1 MTTGSTAGDLAVD
14 EKKAICPNMSPS
26 TSPTRLVDRTLAP
39 RFALLCLGIWLNAAD
54 TLVTATIMPSVAREI
69 GGYQYFGWSV
79 AAYLT
84 GSIVAGA
91 CSGKLSTMLGLRTAT
106 ALTGLV
112 YAIGCAMS
120 AAAPE
125 FVIFILGRLIQGLG
139 AGAVVALC
147 YVAITALFPESL
159 WPRVYG
165 AIAGVWGAATLLGPM
180 LGGLFAAAGFWRGAF
195 WLFVVQAVIF
205 VGAVL
210 VMLPADHSDRGRGRI
225 PTLQLVLLVIGVS
238 LIGAAGIVG
247 SPQLAIALAVGG
259 VLGMAAMLAA
269 NTRTHDRLL
278 PKSAADLRTATGLG
292 LLTIFACEAAVI
304 GFTVYGPAFIQAR
317 HHASPLMAGYVTG
330 AIAAGWTLCALLVGH
345 VPAEKDGRFVR
356 LGAGVILLGALA
368 SAWAVAHGNMIETAV
383 AFLVMGSG
391 FGLAHAFIARR
402 AIAGAPSEEQAMAS
416 GAVPTAQLIGGAAG
430 SAGAGAMANVLG
442 FSHGI
447 DPALAQSHGL
457 LLFAAF
463 APLALVGFVAAWKL
477 GRA

>member
-1 MTTGSTAGDLAVD
+1 M
-14 EKKAICPNMSPS
+14 CPDMNTPAPS
-26 TSPTRLVDRTLAP
+26 GRLVDRTLAP

-54 TLVTATIMPSVAREI
+54 TLVTATIMPSVANEI

-91 CSGKLSTMLGLRTAT
+91 CSGKLSMALGLRTAT

-120 AAAPE
+120 ALAPE
-125 FVIFILGRLIQGLG
+125 FVTFILGRLIQGLG

-165 AIAGVWGAATLLGPM
+165 AVAGVWGAATLLGPL

-195 WLFVVQAVIF
+195 WLFVVQAIIF
-205 VGAVL
+205 VGAVM
-210 VMLPADHSDRGRGRI
+210 VMLPAEKNDKGQGRI
-225 PTLQLVLLVIGVS
+225 PALQLTLLVIGVS

-247 SPQLAIALAVGG
+247 SPTWAIALAIGG
-259 VLGMAAMLAA
+259 VIGMVAMLAA

-278 PKSAADLRTATGLG
+278 PRTAADLTTATGLG

-304 GFTVYGPAFIQAR
+304 GFTVYGPAFIQAL
-317 HHASPLMAGYVTG
+317 HHASPLTAGYVTG
-330 AIAAGWTLCALLVGH
+330 AIAAGWTLCAMLVGH
-345 VPAEKDGRFVR
+345 TPADKDGRLVR
-356 LGAGVILLGALA
+356 LGAGVILLGAAL
-368 SAWAVAHGNMIETAV
+368 SAWAVPHGNLIEIAL
-383 AFLVMGSG
+383 AFGVLGSG
-391 FGLAHAFIARR
+391 FGLCHAFIARR
-402 AIAGAPSEEQAMAS
+402 AIAAVPAEEQAMAS

-447 DPALAQSHGL
+447 DLALAPTNGL
-457 LLFAAF
+457 ILFGAF
-463 APLALVGFVAAWKL
+463 LPLAVVGFVAAWRL

>member
-1 MTTGSTAGDLAVD
+1 MTSTEV
-14 EKKAICPNMSPS
+14 
-26 TSPTRLVDRTLAP
+26 PTRLFDKTVAP

-69 GGYQYFGWSV
+69 GGYEYFGWSV

-91 CSGKLSTMLGLRTAT
+91 CSGKLSIALGLRTAT
-106 ALTGLV
+106 ALTGLI

-165 AIAGVWGAATLLGPM
+165 AVAGVWGGATLLGPL

-225 PTLQLVLLVIGVS
+225 PTLQLILLVIGVS

-247 SPQLAIALAVGG
+247 SAQLAGGLAIGGIVGM
-259 VLGMAAMLAA
+259 VAMLAA
-269 NTRTHDRLL
+269 NARTNDRLL
-278 PKSAADLRTATGLG
+278 PRSVADLRTATGLG
-292 LLTIFACEAAVI
+292 LLHIFACEAAII
-304 GFTVYGPAFIQAR
+304 GFTVYGAAFIQAR
-317 HHASPLMAGYVTG
+317 HGASPLTAGYVTG
-330 AIAAGWTLCALLVGH
+330 AIAAGWTLAAL
-345 VPAEKDGRFVR
+345 PAGNAPAHKDGLMIRA
-356 LGAGVILLGALA
+356 GATVIVLGALV
-368 SAWAVAHGNMIETAV
+368 SAWAVSRGTLIETAT
-383 AFLVMGSG
+383 AFLVLGCG
-391 FGLAHAFIARR
+391 FGLAHAFVARR
-402 AIAGAPSEEQAMAS
+402 AIAGAPADEQGMAS
-416 GAVPTAQLIGGAAG
+416 SAVPTSLLIGGAVG
-430 SAGAGAMANVLG
+430 SAGAGALANILG

-447 DPALAQSHGL
+447 DPVLAQTHGL
-457 LLFAAF
+457 ILFGAF
-463 APLALVGFVAAWKL
+463 LPLALVGFAAAWKL
-477 GRA
+477 SRP

>member
-1 MTTGSTAGDLAVD
+1 MAAGLKIDKD
-14 EKKAICPNMSPS
+14 
-26 TSPTRLVDRTLAP
+26 LAP

-91 CSGKLSTMLGLRTAT
+91 CSGKLSMAMGLRTAT

-120 AAAPE
+120 ALAPE
-125 FVIFILGRLIQGLG
+125 FVTFILGRLIQGLG

-147 YVAITALFPESL
+147 YVAITALFPEHL

-165 AIAGVWGAATLLGPM
+165 AVAGVWGAATLLGPL

-210 VMLPADHSDRGRGRI
+210 VMLPAGNRDAGRGRI

-238 LIGAAGIVG
+238 LIGGAGVVA
-247 SPQLAIALAVGG
+247 SPQAAAALAIGG
-259 VLGMAAMLAA
+259 VIGMAAMLAA
-269 NTRTHDRLL
+269 NTRTQDRLL
-278 PKSAADLRTATGLG
+278 PKSAADLTTATGLG

-317 HHASPLMAGYVTG
+317 HHASPLTAGYVVG
-330 AIAAGWTLCALLVGH
+330 AIAAGWTLCAMVFGH
-345 VPAEKDGRFVR
+345 TPAEKDGRLVR
-356 LGAGVILLGALA
+356 LGAGVILVGAAL
-368 SAWAVAHGNMIETAV
+368 SAWATARGNLWEIAG
-383 AFLVMGSG
+383 AYLVMGCG

-402 AIAGAPSEEQAMAS
+402 AIAGAPADEQAMAS

-430 SAGAGAMANVLG
+430 SAGAGALANILG

-447 DPALAQSHGL
+447 DLALAPTNGL
-457 LLFAAF
+457 LLFGALL
-463 APLALVGFVAAWKL
+463 PLAVVGFAAAWKL

>member
-1 MTTGSTAGDLAVD
+1 MAAGLKIDKD
-14 EKKAICPNMSPS
+14 
-26 TSPTRLVDRTLAP
+26 LAP

-91 CSGKLSTMLGLRTAT
+91 CSGKLSIALGLRTAT

-120 AAAPE
+120 ALAPE
-125 FVIFILGRLIQGLG
+125 FVTFILGRLVQGLG

-147 YVAITALFPESL
+147 YVAITALFPERL

-165 AIAGVWGAATLLGPM
+165 AVAGVWGAATLLGPL

-195 WLFVVQAVIF
+195 WMFVVQAGIF
-205 VGAVL
+205 VTAVM
-210 VMLPADHSDRGRGRI
+210 VMLPAGNRDAGRGRI
-225 PTLQLVLLVIGVS
+225 PTLQLILLVIGVS
-238 LIGAAGIVG
+238 LIGGAGVVASAQWAAA
-247 SPQLAIALAVGG
+247 LAIGG
-259 VLGMAAMLAA
+259 VIGMAAMLAA

-278 PKSAADLRTATGLG
+278 PKSAADLKTATGLG

-317 HHASPLMAGYVTG
+317 HHASPLTAGYVTG
-330 AIAAGWTLCALLVGH
+330 AIAAGWTLCAMVFGH
-345 VPAEKDGRFVR
+345 TPAEKDGRLVR
-356 LGAGVILLGALA
+356 LGAGVILLGAAL
-368 SAWAVAHGNMIETAV
+368 SAWTVARGNLWEIAA
-383 AFLVMGSG
+383 AFLVMGCG

-402 AIAGAPSEEQAMAS
+402 AIAGAPVEEQAMAS

-430 SAGAGAMANVLG
+430 AAGAGAMANVLG

-447 DPALAQSHGL
+447 DLSLPPTQGLVLFGAFLPLAVVG
-457 LLFAAF
+457 FAA
-463 APLALVGFVAAWKL
+463 AWRL
-477 GRA
+477 GGR

>member
-1 MTTGSTAGDLAVD
+1 MAAGL
-14 EKKAICPNMSPS
+14 KI
-26 TSPTRLVDRTLAP
+26 DRALAP

-91 CSGKLSTMLGLRTAT
+91 CSGKLSMALGLRAAT

-112 YAIGCAMS
+112 YAVGCAMS
-120 AAAPE
+120 ALAPE
-125 FVIFILGRLIQGLG
+125 FVTFILGRLIQGLG

-147 YVAITALFPESL
+147 YVAITALFPEHL

-165 AIAGVWGAATLLGPM
+165 AVAGVWGAATLLGPL

-195 WLFVVQAVIF
+195 WMFVVQAIIF

-210 VMLPADHSDRGRGRI
+210 VMLPAGNRDAGRSRI
-225 PTLQLVLLVIGVS
+225 PTLQLILLVIGVS
-238 LIGAAGIVG
+238 LVGGAGVVA
-247 SPQLAIALAVGG
+247 SPQWAAALAIGG
-259 VLGMAAMLAA
+259 VIGMAAMLAA

-278 PKSAADLRTATGLG
+278 PKSAADLRSATGLG

-317 HHASPLMAGYVTG
+317 HHASPLTAGYVTG
-330 AIAAGWTLCALLVGH
+330 AIAAGWTLCAMVFGNTS
-345 VPAEKDGRFVR
+345 AEKDGRLIR
-356 LGAGVILLGALA
+356 IGAGVIALGAAL
-368 SAWAVAHGNMIETAV
+368 SAWATARGSLWEI
-383 AFLVMGSG
+383 AGAYLVMGCG
-391 FGLAHAFIARR
+391 FGLCHAFIARR
-402 AIAGAPSEEQAMAS
+402 AIAGAPADEQAMAS

-430 SAGAGAMANVLG
+430 SAGAGAMANLLG

-447 DPALAQSHGL
+447 DLTLAPTQGL
-457 LLFAAF
+457 VLFGAF
-463 APLALVGFVAAWKL
+463 LPLALVGFAAAWRL
-477 GRA
+477 GRT

>member
-1 MTTGSTAGDLAVD
+1 MTSSDA
-14 EKKAICPNMSPS
+14 
-26 TSPTRLVDRTLAP
+26 PTRLVDRALAP

-91 CSGKLSTMLGLRTAT
+91 CSGKLSMALGLRTAT

-120 AAAPE
+120 ALAPE
-125 FVIFILGRLIQGLG
+125 FVTFILGRLIQGLG

-165 AIAGVWGAATLLGPM
+165 AVAGVWGAATLLGPL

-210 VMLPADHSDRGRGRI
+210 AMLPSDHSDRGRGRI
-225 PTLQLVLLVIGVS
+225 PSLQLVLLVVGVS
-238 LIGAAGIVG
+238 LIGAAGIVA
-247 SPQLAIALAVGG
+247 SPTAAAVLAVGG
-259 VLGMAAMLAA
+259 VVGMAAMLAA

-278 PKSAADLRTATGLG
+278 PRSAADLSTATGLG

-317 HHASPLMAGYVTG
+317 HHASPLTAGYVTG

-345 VPAEKDGRFVR
+345 TPAEKDGRLVR

-368 SAWAVAHGNMIETAV
+368 SAWAVARGDMIETAA
-383 AFLVMGSG
+383 AFLALGAG

-402 AIAGAPSEEQAMAS
+402 AIAGAPADEQAMAS

-457 LLFAAF
+457 ILFAAF
-463 APLALVGFVAAWKL
+463 TPLAVVGFAAAWRL
-477 GRA
+477 GRS

>member
-1 MTTGSTAGDLAVD
+1 MCPDMSTPA
-14 EKKAICPNMSPS
+14 PS
-26 TSPTRLVDRTLAP
+26 GRLVDKTLAP

-54 TLVTATIMPSVAREI
+54 TLVTATIMPSVANEI

-91 CSGKLSTMLGLRTAT
+91 CSGKLSMALGLRTAT

-120 AAAPE
+120 ALAPE
-125 FVIFILGRLIQGLG
+125 FITFILGRLIQGLG

-165 AIAGVWGAATLLGPM
+165 AVAGVWGAATLLGPL

-195 WLFVVQAVIF
+195 WLFVVQAIIF
-205 VGAVL
+205 VGAVM
-210 VMLPADHSDRGRGRI
+210 VMLPVEKSDKGQGRI
-225 PTLQLVLLVIGVS
+225 PSLQLLLLVVGVS
-238 LIGAAGIVG
+238 LIGAAGVVA
-247 SPQLAIALAVGG
+247 SPQWAIGLAIGG
-259 VLGMAAMLAA
+259 VIGMAAMLAA
-269 NTRTHDRLL
+269 NARTHDRLL
-278 PKSAADLRTATGLG
+278 PKTAADLTTATGLG

-304 GFTVYGPAFIQAR
+304 GFTVYGPAFIQVI
-317 HHASPLMAGYVTG
+317 HHASPLTAGYVTG
-330 AIAAGWTLCALLVGH
+330 AIAAGWTLCAMLVGH
-345 VPAEKDGRFVR
+345 TPAEKDGRLVR
-356 LGAGVILLGALA
+356 LGAGVILLGAVL
-368 SAWAVAHGNMIETAV
+368 SAWAVPRGTLIEIAL
-383 AFLVMGSG
+383 AFGVLGAG
-391 FGLAHAFIARR
+391 FGLCHAFIARR
-402 AIAGAPSEEQAMAS
+402 TIAAVPAEEQATAS

-442 FSHGI
+442 FSHGV
-447 DPALAQSHGL
+447 DLALAPTNGL
-457 LLFAAF
+457 ILFGAFLPLAVVGFAA
-463 APLALVGFVAAWKL
+463 AWRL